1 MEDAMTLL
9 SRRTRVAARTARR
22 GIRTYGRAKW
32 AQGRLT
38 APRHP
43 RRRPAFLAGFGSGA
57 LLAFFMD
64 PADGKRRRHLLRD
77 RSFATLRRGKRET
90 VRKADYAAGHARG
103 AVHAVTPDSAP
114 REPIDDV
121 TLTRKVESEIFR
133 DADAPK
139 DRISVNTEHGVVYL
153 RGEVDRPEQIE
164 SLVAGAQKVQGVERV
179 ENLLHL
185 PGTPA
190 PMKQ

>member
-1 MEDAMTLL
+1 
-9 SRRTRVAARTARR
+9 
-22 GIRTYGRAKW
+22 
-32 AQGRLT
+32 
-38 APRHP
+38 
-43 RRRPAFLAGFGSGA
+43 
-57 LLAFFMD
+57 
-64 PADGKRRRHLLRD
+64 
-77 RSFATLRRGKRET
+77 
-90 VRKADYAAGHARG
+90 
-103 AVHAVTPDSAP
+103 VHAVTPDSAP

>member
-1 MEDAMTLL
+1 MTLL

-22 GIRTYGRAKW
+22 GIRTYGKAKW

-43 RRRPAFLAGFGSGA
+43 SRRPAFLAGLGSGA
-57 LLAFFMD
+57 LLAYFMD
-64 PADGKRRRHLLRD
+64 PAQGKRRRHVARD
-77 RSFATLRRGKRET
+77 RSVAQLRRGKREAA
-90 VRKADYAAGHARG
+90 RKADYAAGVARG
-103 AVHAVTPDSAP
+103 AAHAVTPDTAP
-114 REPIDDV
+114 REPLDDV
-121 TLTRKVESEIFR
+121 TLARKVETEIFR

-153 RGEVDRPEQIE
+153 RGEVKRPEQITALAAAAE
-164 SLVAGAQKVQGVERV
+164 KVEGVKRV